1 MYFQIKS
8 VKLEQSNLYY
18 MTKAT
23 SNFLNFRLKMEPA
36 VQLFV
41 NALDEV
47 AKHPC
52 MEINSEAQ
60 NEVIKLKSCI
70 NSNNGLQA
78 EVLWFIGKIE
88 GSVMVDTTRKITSRH
103 FDQMTMKFHAFVNDE
118 EVIQRLKAL
127 ALSAG
132 CPLKNCE
139 LINWLLQ
146 KSILQLMLKAAKSS
160 VAPDSQNFDNTT
172 ISESEMQ
179 VIRYVAGFL
188 VKKLKKRLREDE
200 ETILE
205 DLLDME
211 SNESTSIDCDAAA
224 STTVDNASDVD
235 FLSYTKEL
243 VDKLDRGGL
252 IAVSDKFYLLI
263 VAMEK
268 IAKPTLEQRRHD
280 LASILEQAISDS
292 GTITMQ
298 YEQLVTTEELTE
310 QSKEKIFKVIIQDFV
325 TLRMKSYA
333 SAYKF
338 VISKKD
344 QAFSRKSLR
353 HNLDQ

>member
-1 MYFQIKS
+1 
-8 VKLEQSNLYY
+8 
-18 MTKAT
+18 
-23 SNFLNFRLKMEPA
+23 MEPA
-36 VQLFV
+36 VQLLSMLWMKWPNIPV
-41 NALDEV
+41 WRLTL
-47 AKHPC
+47 
-52 MEINSEAQ
+52 EAQ

-78 EVLWFIGKIE
+78 DVLWFIGKIV
-88 GSVMVDTTRKITSRH
+88 GGVMVDTTRKITGRH
-103 FDQMTMKFHAFVNDE
+103 FDRMTMKFHAFVNDE

-127 ALSAG
+127 SLSAG
-132 CPLKNCE
+132 CPLKNCK

-205 DLLDME
+205 DLLDTE

-243 VDKLDRGGL
+243 VDKLDRGDL

-292 GTITMQ
+292 SMITMQ

-310 QSKEKIFKVIIQDFV
+310 QGEDFQSDHTGLSHSPHEILCQCLQVCYFKKRPSLLKEKF
-325 TLRMKSYA
+325 A
-333 SAYKF
+333 SQLGP
-338 VISKKD
+338 VMS
-344 QAFSRKSLR
+344 Q
-353 HNLDQ
+353 